1 MQRRSIAC
9 ISSLI
14 IVANGI
20 VEQHLA
26 RHPAKVA
33 EGPLQA
39 LEPSLGVICGLI
51 IHYLMLRA
59 NTYYTGLL
67 QRTVCRLSL
76 PPSGTATPLSA
87 VGKLRSAPYLVETA
101 TSRGYCLAGYQ
112 FLWKALPI
120 ARSEET
126 TVKAQ

>member
-76 PPSGTATPLSA
+76 APSGTATPLSA
-87 VGKLRSAPYLVETA
+87 VGKLRSVPTA